1 MVPKE
6 LYCLAKILSE
16 RTNLLKN
23 SGIAVAAV
31 K

>member
-6 LYCLAKILSE
+6 LFLAKKKLSE

-23 SGIAVAAV
+23 YGIAVAVV